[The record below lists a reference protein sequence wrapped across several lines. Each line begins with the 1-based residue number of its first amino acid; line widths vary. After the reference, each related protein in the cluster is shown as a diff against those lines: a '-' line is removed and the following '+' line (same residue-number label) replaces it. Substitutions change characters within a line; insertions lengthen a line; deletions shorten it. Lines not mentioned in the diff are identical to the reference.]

1 MPDDTTRDRREEMA
15 LLRYQMISPYLATQP
30 PRGQRRA
37 LLERLAHKVWQD
49 PDGAP
54 LSASAETLRSWVRRY
69 RKGGLAALADK
80 ARPKRGVLA
89 LNEEQVELVVAL
101 KKEVPA
107 RSLDQLID
115 IAEEMQLVERGV
127 LRRSTVHRVLQAA
140 EISGRPKPQSDRKDL
155 DRFEALAPNDLW
167 QSDMLHGPWL
177 LDPASGKM
185 RRAKFFGFLD
195 DHSRLLL
202 HGRFA
207 SSEQL
212 PHLEL
217 VMRRSLQKRG
227 LPRRV
232 YFDNGKVY
240 RAGHM
245 RHIVATLGIDPI
257 VFTESY
263 RPEGHGKIEAF
274 NRLLRSSFIAEVA
287 ASAITTLDE
296 LNEAFSAWADLRYN
310 RRVHSEIGCAP
321 IERWSAGRDKVRYV
335 DEQKL
340 RLAFRWK
347 ERRTP
352 DKAGL
357 FSLGGVRYQVGPELA
372 RRRVEVFFDPEV
384 LDDVEV
390 HHKGAFVE
398 RVTPF
403 EVNEHRRPKPKTED
417 AVTAVTAVTK
427 PTADYL
433 GHLVKERR
441 ERFID
446 ERPASMTSTEVDIA
460 TNPEALD
467 EAVRAEADNAVV
479 EMLREHLD
487 RDAFDE
493 STARDYLRR
502 FGPFDLDRAT
512 SALHETLER
521 QRNDHH
527 VGMYLAAI
535 KEALS

>member
-1 MPDDTTRDRREEMA
+1 MPQDTDDETRDRREEMA
-15 LLRYQMISPYLATQP
+15 LLRYQMISPYLAMQP

-37 LLERLAHKVWQD
+37 VLEHLAAKPWRD
-49 PDGAP
+49 PDGDMVTV
-54 LSASAETLRSWVRRY
+54 SAETLRAWVRRY
-69 RKGGLAALADK
+69 RKGGLPALRDK
-80 ARPKRGVLA
+80 PRPKRGVLA
-89 LNEEQVELVVAL
+89 LSEDQVDLVLAL

-107 RSLDQLID
+107 RSLDQLIH
-115 IAEEMQLVERGV
+115 IAEEMALIERGV

-140 EISGRPKPQSDRKDL
+140 GISGRPKAKSTRKDL

-167 QSDMLHGPWL
+167 QSDMLDGPWL
-177 LDPASGKM
+177 PDPATGKM

-195 DHSRLLL
+195 DHSRYLL

-207 SSEQL
+207 FLGSL

-217 VMRRSLQKRG
+217 VMRRSLQKYGVPLRA
-227 LPRRV
+227 
-232 YFDNGKVY
+232 YYDNGKVY

-245 RHIVATLGIDPI
+245 RHIVATLGIHAV

-287 ASAITTLDE
+287 ASGITTIDE
-296 LNEAFSAWADLRYN
+296 LNEAFIAWADLHYN
-310 RRVHSEIGCAP
+310 RRVHSEIGCTP
-321 IERWSAGRDKVRYV
+321 LERWNAGRDKIRFA

-357 FSLGGVRYQVGPELA
+357 FSLGGIRYQVGPELA
-372 RRRVEVFFDPEV
+372 RRRIEVFFDPEV
-384 LDDVEV
+384 HDEVEV
-390 HHKGAFVE
+390 HYKGEFVE

-403 EVNEHRRPKPKTED
+403 EVSEHRRPMAKVEESEL
-417 AVTAVTAVTK
+417 AQSVAK

-433 GHLVKERR
+433 GHLVKKRR
-441 ERFID
+441 EQFLDAPSVI
-446 ERPASMTSTEVDIA
+446 ETDIA
-460 TNPEALD
+460 TDPELLD
-467 EAVRAEADNAVV
+467 QAVRLEVDNAVI

-487 RDAFDE
+487 GDAFDE
-493 STARDYLRR
+493 PTARDFLRR
-502 FGPFDLDRAT
+502 FGPFDLDAAAA
-512 SALHETLER
+512 ALRDFLER
-521 QRNDHH
+521 ERDDHH
-527 VGMYLAAI
+527 VGVYLDAI

>member
-1 MPDDTTRDRREEMA
+1 MPDDKTRDRREEMA
-15 LLRYQMISPYLATQP
+15 LLRYQMISPYLAAQP

-37 LLERLAHKVWQD
+37 LLEHLAAKPWRD
-49 PDGAP
+49 PDGDP
-54 LSASAETLRSWVRRY
+54 MTVSAETLRAWVRRY
-69 RKGGLAALADK
+69 REGGLPALHDK
-80 ARPKRGVLA
+80 QRPKRGVLA
-89 LNEEQVELVVAL
+89 LSEDQVDLVLAL

-107 RSLDQLID
+107 RSLDQLIH
-115 IAEEMQLVERGV
+115 IAEEMDLIERGV

-140 EISGRPKPQSDRKDL
+140 GISGRPKAKSTRKDL
-155 DRFEALAPNDLW
+155 DRFEAVAPNELW
-167 QSDMLHGPWL
+167 QSDMVMGPWL
-177 LDPASGKM
+177 PDPATGKM

-207 SSEQL
+207 FAESL

-227 LPRRV
+227 VPRRV
-232 YFDNGKVY
+232 YYDNGKVY

-245 RHIVATLGIDPI
+245 RHIVATLGIEPI

-274 NRLLRSSFIAEVA
+274 NRLLRSSFIAEIA
-287 ASAITTLDE
+287 ASGITSLDE
-296 LNEAFSAWADLRYN
+296 LNEAFIAWADLHYN
-310 RRVHSEIGCAP
+310 RRVHSEIGCTP
-321 IERWSAGRDKVRYV
+321 LERWNAGRGTIRFA

-372 RRRVEVFFDPEV
+372 RRRIEVFFDPEV
-384 LDDVEV
+384 HDEVEV
-390 HHKGAFVE
+390 HYKGEFVE

-403 EVNEHRRPKPKTED
+403 EVCEHRRPKAKSDESESAIEIP
-417 AVTAVTAVTK
+417 AK
-427 PTADYL
+427 PTANYL
-433 GHLVKERR
+433 GHLVKKRR
-441 ERFID
+441 EQFLD
-446 ERPASMTSTEVDIA
+446 APSVTETDIA
-460 TNPEALD
+460 TDPEMLD
-467 EAVRAEADNAVV
+467 QAERLEADNAVV

-487 RDAFDE
+487 GDAFDE
-493 STARDYLRR
+493 PTTRDFLRR
-502 FGPFDLDRAT
+502 FGPFDLDAAT
-512 SALHETLER
+512 AALRDFLER
-521 QRNDHH
+521 ERRNDHH
-527 VGMYLAAI
+527 VGVYLDAI